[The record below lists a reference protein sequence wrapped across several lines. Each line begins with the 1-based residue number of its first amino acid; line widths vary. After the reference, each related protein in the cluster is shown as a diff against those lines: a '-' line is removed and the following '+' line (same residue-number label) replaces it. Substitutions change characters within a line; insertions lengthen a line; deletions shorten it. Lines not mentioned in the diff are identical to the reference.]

1 MISKKFYLG
10 GFYHEKNTNLKF
22 CICCTYGCLC
32 NFTFLP
38 FWSYDG
44 ISSSIQSYIWFPGE
58 KAELTA
64 YLTAQLGESYT
75 INNIIW
81 PPILSFV
88 AAVVGVIL
96 CAMYN
101 DEPLMCLIP
110 IIGGLIGAWGYL
122 TTPAF
127 QLGGNWIL
135 HLVVCIAMILIGVL
149 TLLSGQK
156 KK

>member
-1 MISKKFYLG
+1 MKKTQTL
-10 GFYHEKNTNLKF
+10 
-22 CICCTYGCLC
+22 
-32 NFTFLP
+32 NFVSVVLMAVYVILLFLP

-110 IIGGLIGAWGYL
+110 IVGGLIGAWGYL

>member
-1 MISKKFYLG
+1 MKKTQTL
-10 GFYHEKNTNLKF
+10 
-22 CICCTYGCLC
+22 
-32 NFTFLP
+32 NFVSVVLMAVYVILLFLP

-58 KAELTA
+58 KADLTA

-96 CAMYN
+96 CAIYN

-110 IIGGLIGAWGYL
+110 IVGGLIGAWGYL

-127 QLGGNWIL
+127 QLGGNWVL

>member
-1 MISKKFYLG
+1 MKKTQTL
-10 GFYHEKNTNLKF
+10 
-22 CICCTYGCLC
+22 
-32 NFTFLP
+32 NFVSVVLMAVYVILLFLP

-88 AAVVGVIL
+88 AAAVGVIL

-110 IIGGLIGAWGYL
+110 IVGGLIGVWGYL

>member
-1 MISKKFYLG
+1 MKKTQTL
-10 GFYHEKNTNLKF
+10 
-22 CICCTYGCLC
+22 
-32 NFTFLP
+32 NFVSVVLMAVYVILLFLP

>member
-1 MISKKFYLG
+1 MTNIETLKSRILPKAYGVAAFYS
-10 GFYHEKNTNLKF
+10 EAV
-22 CICCTYGCLC
+22 C
-32 NFTFLP
+32 
-38 FWSYDG
+38 DG
-44 ISSSIQSYIWFPGE
+44 IELYDIYATDGE
-58 KAELTA
+58 KTGL
-64 YLTAQLGESYT
+64 L
-75 INNIIW
+75 
-81 PPILSFV
+81 
-88 AAVVGVIL
+88 AAA

-122 TTPAF
+122 TTHAF

>member
-1 MISKKFYLG
+1 MKKTQTL
-10 GFYHEKNTNLKF
+10 
-22 CICCTYGCLC
+22 
-32 NFTFLP
+32 NFVSVVLMAVYVILLFLP

-110 IIGGLIGAWGYL
+110 IVGGLIGVWGYL

>member
-1 MISKKFYLG
+1 MKKTQTL
-10 GFYHEKNTNLKF
+10 
-22 CICCTYGCLC
+22 
-32 NFTFLP
+32 NFVSVVLMAVYVILLFLP

-96 CAMYN
+96 CAIYN

-110 IIGGLIGAWGYL
+110 IVGGLIGVWGYL

>member
-1 MISKKFYLG
+1 MKKTQTL
-10 GFYHEKNTNLKF
+10 
-22 CICCTYGCLC
+22 
-32 NFTFLP
+32 NFVSVVLMAVYVILLFLP

-101 DEPLMCLIP
+101 DESLMCLIP
-110 IIGGLIGAWGYL
+110 IVGGLIGAWGYL